1 MASSSSS
8 ARFIDA
14 ALRATGERALSY
26 TDCNLKW
33 VIRQHLLALLDDF
46 PTLAPRSD
54 TFTDDDGAA
63 SHLLQAHGFLPISS
77 ATPHVLVTI
86 WLHRSYPHHAP
97 IVHVFPTD
105 ARLLPHDHPFF
116 DPSGAVASPYLHR
129 WRYPSSDLSHLARNL
144 VNIFRLRHPYHFD
157 TTPPPPAADA
167 SLASRLEAT
176 DRLHARLHRDTKQ
189 FQARIGEEIERF
201 GSVQLAL
208 RDRAKTIESGLRD
221 LEAERLRLERSL
233 EEKAEDANVL
243 SAWLQVHGGKPQV
256 PDDTEALEAVGERE
270 RRMAESE
277 AAAGAIDDV
286 VCALDEALAAGV
298 LDAGAYAKQVRRLA
312 REQFFHNALVRKIQ
326 QTSGDLPW

>member
-1 MASSSSS
+1 MASSSSSSS

-26 TDCNLKW
+26 TDRNLKW
-33 VIRQHLLALLDDF
+33 VIRQHLLALLGDF

-97 IVHVFPTD
+97 IVYVFPTD

-167 SLASRLEAT
+167 LWPPGSRRPTAYTLASTATRSNSRLGSGRRSSASGACNSRCVTEPKLSSPACET
-176 DRLHARLHRDTKQ
+176 SRRSGCTWRGLWRRRRRMRTCCRLGCRCTAVSRRCRMTRKRWRQWVRGNDAWRRAKPRRVPSTTWCARLTK
-189 FQARIGEEIERF
+189 R
-201 GSVQLAL
+201 
-208 RDRAKTIESGLRD
+208 
-221 LEAERLRLERSL
+221 
-233 EEKAEDANVL
+233 
-243 SAWLQVHGGKPQV
+243 W
-256 PDDTEALEAVGERE
+256 
-270 RRMAESE
+270 RR
-277 AAAGAIDDV
+277 
-286 VCALDEALAAGV
+286 VCWSPEL
-298 LDAGAYAKQVRRLA
+298 
-312 REQFFHNALVRKIQ
+312 
-326 QTSGDLPW
+326 TSSR